1 MLEEAE
7 WMEEDVCNLW
17 LNFPITSDTDFGTF
31 AKGISAIRFFSC
43 MKGIVVISSK
53 PEWCMLNLQAVW

>member
-31 AKGISAIRFFSC
+31 AKGIVLLDFF
-43 MKGIVVISSK
+43 
-53 PEWCMLNLQAVW
+53 LA